1 MSDWKQHVYYTWPF
15 PILLTIL
22 DFNII
27 LVGLVAV
34 AVLLS
39 QNKNNKKSGD
49 LLCFVFTDSEMR
61 W

>member
-1 MSDWKQHVYYTWPF
+1 M
-15 PILLTIL
+15 TISNFINNL

-49 LLCFVFTDSEMR
+49 VLCFVFTDSEMR